1 MKVDAF
7 VCQRGS
13 KGLLSSRIAK
23 NVEEKVRVCV
33 CVRERERVGV
43 SDFFTC
49 ERANKLWT
57 Q

>member
-23 NVEEKVRVCV
+23 NVEEKVCVCVSVVCV
-33 CVRERERVGV
+33 CVRERERESGY
-43 SDFFTC
+43 
-49 ERANKLWT
+49 E
-57 Q
+57 